1 MSATQTLIQAKAPS
15 RKVPSKRGRA
25 VKRALR
31 RIPVWIAV
39 ALLLI
44 VVMYPMLWMVLGS
57 FKTQG
62 EFFANP
68 TWALPESFNLA
79 NYIEA
84 FTRGNILVN
93 YRNSLVVTIP
103 SVVLIVFLGVAAGY
117 ALEVMIWKG
126 RRQTLLLIMAGIMVP
141 GQMILVP
148 LFTTYFKLGITDSLW
163 PLILTYTAMGIP
175 LTTFLM
181 AAYFRAV
188 PREMFEAATMDGS
201 SPLRSFF
208 IIGIPMMKN
217 AMLTIGLV
225 QFFSV
230 FNDLLIALTFTTR
243 PELATI
249 QVGLLSL
256 SDQYGGT
263 NYGALFASVSINI
276 IALLIVFIFLNK
288 KIMAGMA
295 AGSVK
300 G

>member
-1 MSATQTLIQAKAPS
+1 
-15 RKVPSKRGRA
+15 
-25 VKRALR
+25 
-31 RIPVWIAV
+31 
-39 ALLLI
+39 
-44 VVMYPMLWMVLGS
+44 
-57 FKTQG
+57 
-62 EFFANP
+62 
-68 TWALPESFNLA
+68 
-79 NYIEA
+79 
-84 FTRGNILVN
+84 
-93 YRNSLVVTIP
+93 
-103 SVVLIVFLGVAAGY
+103 
-117 ALEVMIWKG
+117 
-126 RRQTLLLIMAGIMVP
+126 LLLIMAGIMVP

-295 AGSVK
+295 AGS
-300 G
+300 